1 MVFQCD
7 RDKSAALLTAMTISQ
22 AAFLLVLGSIAWELK
37 ESATD
42 TDDTDVNHATPDDIP
57 EKAAPGPA
65 INVFT
70 KKDQGGERHYGFA
83 ALYGTLGCAFLSLGF
98 FLPRWCG
105 PCRLA
110 CPRPPIPHPGK
121 LARRCIAPTRTPL
134 ACQVCHASAV
144 HHPRPTRS
152 LTPSFNHNIFR
163 SALFAR

>member
-110 CPRPPIPHPGK
+110 CPRPPIPPPT
-121 LARRCIAPTRTPL
+121 LASLHGAVSRQPAHRWPVKCAMPQRCITHAPL
-134 ACQVCHASAV
+134 AH
-144 HHPRPTRS
+144 
-152 LTPSFNHNIFR
+152 
-163 SALFAR
+163 